1 LRPAATLTQ
10 HAPNIASR
18 KEQGMSIAIVSGASR
33 GLGLELVTQLLVR
46 GWRVIAG
53 CRKTQVLRL
62 TELAG
67 AHPGRL
73 HVMPLDVAS
82 ERSIAAFV
90 GEAGIV
96 TDHVDLLINN
106 AGVLVGG
113 ERYGQVGAK
122 ALIESFTVNA
132 AGALLLTQACTALLQ
147 QAGSARVAN
156 VSTVMAS
163 MEKTDTFRTPS
174 YAMSKAALN
183 MATRLLAAELGPHG
197 ICVAS
202 IHPGWVQTDMG
213 GAGADIPPSESA
225 TGLIRTIDAS
235 GAAES
240 GSFRNWDGQPIPW

>member
-1 LRPAATLTQ
+1 
-10 HAPNIASR
+10 
-18 KEQGMSIAIVSGASR
+18 MSIAIVSGANR
-33 GLGLELVTQLLVR
+33 GLGLELVAQLLAR

-90 GEAGIV
+90 GEAAIV
-96 TDHVDLLINN
+96 TDRADLLINN
-106 AGVLVGG
+106 AGVLVPG

-122 ALIESFTVNA
+122 ALVESFTVNA
-132 AGALLLTQACTALLQ
+132 AGTLLLTQACTALLQ

-163 MEKTDTFRTPS
+163 IARTDTFRTPS

-202 IHPGWVQTDMG
+202 LHPGWIQTDMG
-213 GAGADIPPSESA
+213 GASAPLAVGQAASILLDRVLALGPDDAGRFIASE
-225 TGLIRTIDAS
+225 
-235 GAAES
+235 
-240 GSFRNWDGQPIPW
+240 DGEDLPW